1 MRRSVPRFAHP
12 HSYTET
18 IVGHTTLATGAYP
31 SRHGMVANNWYDRP
45 RSRSSDGPLL
55 FLRDPLLFLR
65 KSIYTLFNFSQ
76 V

>member
-1 MRRSVPRFAHP
+1 VRRSVPRFAHP

-31 SRHGMVANNWYDRP
+31 SRHGMVANNWYDRASQQVVRWP
-45 RSRSSDGPLL
+45 LAIFAGP
-55 FLRDPLLFLR
+55 FAIFAEE
-65 KSIYTLFNFSQ
+65 YTLFNFSQ